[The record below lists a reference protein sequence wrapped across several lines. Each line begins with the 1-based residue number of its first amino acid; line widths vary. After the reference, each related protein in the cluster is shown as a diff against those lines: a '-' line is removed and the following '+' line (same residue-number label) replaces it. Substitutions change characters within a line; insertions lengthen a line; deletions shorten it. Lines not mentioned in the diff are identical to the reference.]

1 VAVHDVYVQDGC
13 AASLGCRDIVGEVG
27 KIGGEDGGCQ
37 FDHLGIAPEESLAA
51 DWEVRT
57 SQALARTSEPIV
69 LNAHAEASFIEE
81 GVCLPIIPLRVR
93 RE

>member
-1 VAVHDVYVQDGC
+1 VAIEREPGYRAESLDHGRAEADVGDEVAVHDVYVQDGC

-51 DWEVRT
+51 DWKVRT
-57 SQALARTSEPIV
+57 S
-69 LNAHAEASFIEE
+69 
-81 GVCLPIIPLRVR
+81 
-93 RE
+93 